1 MSYGEIALIGWILT
15 FLCIGFFILG
25 FNTGIREPVEETDF
39 SGAAWFMF
47 ALMGAGLTIWFIVF

>member
-1 MSYGEIALIGWILT
+1 
-15 FLCIGFFILG
+15 
-25 FNTGIREPVEETDF
+25 FNTGIREPVEDTDF